1 MEIVSQRILHM
12 IIRGFII
19 TLRSAFFYY
28 RISLHIAE
36 NYFLSLIINRKCL

>member
-19 TLRSAFFYY
+19 TLRSAFFF
-28 RISLHIAE
+28 ISE
-36 NYFLSLIINRKCL
+36 SLFT